1 MTFQPD
7 TTTKPA
13 TAYDVKVLRPS
24 PDRCEHTCKH
34 AAKCPASPWGIVNY
48 DVQLRE
54 KRELVRR
61 VLRGVV
67 EPELVREMW
76 PSPSQ
81 WGYRSRI
88 TLRIQAHPRGGFE
101 LGYASGAR
109 EAGIVPI
116 QQCMLAS
123 RIIGRELKRLAAEF
137 RDARTIAA
145 EKFPSRLSLFSTAD
159 GVAALAIF
167 QGRRQETDV
176 QEFIEFAER
185 LELDGG
191 FWAAHGNSAGLVGER
206 GMFWRVKES
215 QLMQTGWLGH
225 QLEVHPAG
233 FTQVNDGAFDRVL
246 RYLAEQRTRF
256 SAPTTWDLYGGYG
269 ALGFAVASAGSQLVV
284 VEQNGLS
291 RSTFEQLAA
300 ARPEVQ
306 ATFDETEVNRYLP
319 RIKGRIGRDDLII
332 LDPPRSGC
340 HPEAL
345 DLIGKSRVRRLLCMS
360 CNPARLARDV
370 KLIAPAGF
378 VVREVQPVDFFPQT
392 PEIEVLALLER

>member
-1 MTFQPD
+1 
-7 TTTKPA
+7 
-13 TAYDVKVLRPS
+13 
-24 PDRCEHTCKH
+24 
-34 AAKCPASPWGIVNY
+34 
-48 DVQLRE
+48 
-54 KRELVRR
+54 
-61 VLRGVV
+61 
-67 EPELVREMW
+67 
-76 PSPSQ
+76 
-81 WGYRSRI
+81 
-88 TLRIQAHPRGGFE
+88 
-101 LGYASGAR
+101 
-109 EAGIVPI
+109 
-116 QQCMLAS
+116 
-123 RIIGRELKRLAAEF
+123 
-137 RDARTIAA
+137 
-145 EKFPSRLSLFSTAD
+145 
-159 GVAALAIF
+159 
-167 QGRRQETDV
+167 
-176 QEFIEFAER
+176 
-185 LELDGG
+185 
-191 FWAAHGNSAGLVGER
+191 
-206 GMFWRVKES
+206 
-215 QLMQTGWLGH
+215 MQTGWLGH

-345 DLIGKSRVRRLLCMS
+345 DLIGKSRVRRLLYMS

-378 VVREVQPVDFFPQT
+378 VVREVQPVDLSL
-392 PEIEVLALLER
+392 IHI